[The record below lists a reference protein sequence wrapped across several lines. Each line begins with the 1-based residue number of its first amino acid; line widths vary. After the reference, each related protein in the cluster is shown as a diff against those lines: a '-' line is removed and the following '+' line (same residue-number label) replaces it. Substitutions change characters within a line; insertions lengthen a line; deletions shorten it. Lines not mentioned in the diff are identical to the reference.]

1 VKQLLGKFLL
11 WSVFFFATTDSL
23 AANAVRESPAELRI
37 GVLPYMSTERL
48 MARYT
53 PLRIY
58 LQRVL
63 QRPVRL
69 MTAPTFASYLERARH
84 YEYDLYLTAPHF
96 AVLAE
101 TESQYQRVSH
111 FQRELD
117 ASFVVLQDAPVRT
130 LADLKGKRVT
140 TPDSLAIV
148 TAMAEDALRHA
159 GLEIDKTV
167 EVVHA
172 PSHNAAVLAVAN
184 GQSDAAVV
192 SSSVFESMSAD
203 IRARVRVLD
212 RTPKVPNIMFMASP
226 KSVDAD
232 YQAIK
237 SAMENFGES
246 EEGKAFFLE
255 TGYIGMAPISDFD
268 MDRVRP
274 YANALRPGTQR

>member
-1 VKQLLGKFLL
+1 MKQPLAKWLL
-11 WSVFFFATTDSL
+11 WSVLFFASTAAL
-23 AANAVRESPAELRI
+23 AADTVRVSLVELRFGI
-37 GVLPYMSTERL
+37 LPYMSTERL

-63 QRPVRL
+63 KRPVRL
-69 MTAPTFASYLERARH
+69 MTAPTFASYCERARH

-101 TESQYQRVSH
+101 TESQYQRLSH

-117 ASFVVLQDAPVRT
+117 ASFVVRQDAPEHV

-148 TAMAEDALRHA
+148 SLMAEEALRQA

-184 GQSDAAVV
+184 GQADAAVV
-192 SSSVFESMSAD
+192 SSSVYESMSAD
-203 IRARVRVLD
+203 IRARMKVIE
-212 RTPKVPNIMFMASP
+212 RTPMVPNIMFMASP
-226 KSVDAD
+226 KLADAE

-237 SAMENFGES
+237 DAMANFAAS
-246 EEGKAFFLE
+246 EEGKAFFRE
-255 TGYIGMAPISDFD
+255 TGYIGMTPITDLD

-274 YANALRPGTQR
+274 YANAIRQGTP

>member
-1 VKQLLGKFLL
+1 MKHPLAKFLL
-11 WSVFFFATTDSL
+11 WIVFFFVTTDSL
-23 AANAVRESPAELRI
+23 AADAVRESPPELRI
-37 GVLPYMSTERL
+37 GILPYMSTERL

-58 LQRVL
+58 LQRAL

-69 MTAPTFASYLERARH
+69 TTAPTFASYLERARH

-101 TESQYQRVSH
+101 TESQYRRVSH

-117 ASFVVLQDAPVRT
+117 ASFVVRQDAPVRT

-140 TPDSLAIV
+140 TPDPLAIV
-148 TAMAEDALRHA
+148 TLMGEEALRHA

-184 GQSDAAVV
+184 GQADAAVM
-192 SSSVFESMSAD
+192 STSVYESMPAD
-203 IRARVRVLD
+203 IRARVRVID
-212 RTPKVPNIMFMASP
+212 RTPMVPNIMFMASP
-226 KSVDAD
+226 KSVDSD

-237 SAMENFGES
+237 SAVANFGTS
-246 EEGKAFFLE
+246 EEGKAFFQE
-255 TGYIGMAPISDFD
+255 TGYIGMTPVSDLD

-274 YANALRPGTQR
+274 YANALRQGTLR